1 MTTEFLKLHP
11 ELSDAGWGG
20 YSFFN
25 LPLLQAVYIAPDVS
39 VAQVNAT
46 LDSFFDK
53 AKAATGNSTNV
64 VYIVGP
70 APSFYDLYIAL
81 FNTGQAGGNTTE
93 VVSRLLSRDLLERQ
107 PDKAAKIMLNVAASI
122 GLEFK

>member
-11 ELSDAGWGG
+11 GLSDASWGG

-25 LPLLQAVYIAPDVS
+25 LPLLQAVYIAPDIS

-46 LDSFFDK
+46 LNPFFDK
-53 AKAATGNSTNV
+53 VKAVTGNSTNV
-64 VYIVGP
+64 AYIVGP

-81 FNTGQAGGNTTE
+81 FNTGPVGGNTTE
-93 VVSRLLSRDLLERQ
+93 VVSRLLSRDLVEQQ
-107 PDKAAKIMLNVAASI
+107 PDKVAKIMLNVAASI